1 MPQLRLISRHI
12 ASRRTRKPAPST
24 ESAGRM
30 RIRKRGLLS
39 GARQKCEARP
49 GEEAEP
55 VLSAMHNF
63 EILAD
68 MGVPS
73 DIFDEPGEPVQKCP
87 LVRSLMQKSHFNF
100 TQNR

>member
-1 MPQLRLISRHI
+1 
-12 ASRRTRKPAPST
+12 
-24 ESAGRM
+24 M

-39 GARQKCEARP
+39 GARQKCDARP

-73 DIFDEPGEPVQKCP
+73 DIFDEPGEPVRVQKCP
-87 LVRSLMQKSHFNF
+87 LVSSLIQRFKKVIHKTDKHRPRQIKQLYKLVVNSICF
-100 TQNR
+100 Q

>member
-1 MPQLRLISRHI
+1 
-12 ASRRTRKPAPST
+12 
-24 ESAGRM
+24 M

-87 LVRSLMQKSHFNF
+87 LVRSLMQKSHFK
-100 TQNR
+100 

>member
-1 MPQLRLISRHI
+1 
-12 ASRRTRKPAPST
+12 
-24 ESAGRM
+24 M

-73 DIFDEPGEPVQKCP
+73 DIFDEPG
-87 LVRSLMQKSHFNF
+87 
-100 TQNR
+100 

>member
-1 MPQLRLISRHI
+1 
-12 ASRRTRKPAPST
+12 
-24 ESAGRM
+24 M

>member
-1 MPQLRLISRHI
+1 
-12 ASRRTRKPAPST
+12 
-24 ESAGRM
+24 M

-39 GARQKCEARP
+39 GARQKCDARP

-73 DIFDEPGEPVQKCP
+73 DIFDEPGEPVRVQKCP
-87 LVRSLMQKSHFNF
+87 LVSSLIRRFKTLIDKDAMALKVFLVIF
-100 TQNR
+100 LFIFVKYTC

>member
-1 MPQLRLISRHI
+1 
-12 ASRRTRKPAPST
+12 
-24 ESAGRM
+24 M

-39 GARQKCEARP
+39 GARQKCDARP

-73 DIFDEPGEPVQKCP
+73 DIFDEPGEPVRVQKYP
-87 LVRSLMQKSHFNF
+87 LVSTHAKIPTSTLSD
-100 TQNR
+100 TQSR